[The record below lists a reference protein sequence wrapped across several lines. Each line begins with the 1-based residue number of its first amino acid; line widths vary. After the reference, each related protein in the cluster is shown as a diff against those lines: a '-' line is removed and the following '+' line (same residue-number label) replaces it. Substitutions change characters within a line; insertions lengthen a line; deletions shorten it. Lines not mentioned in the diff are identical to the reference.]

1 MSYKDIA
8 KISLDMQGLAIAKD
22 NLDFANKKHKNFVKQ
37 GTKNLVGTSFLK
49 ANAELLG
56 EL

>member
-8 KISLDMQGLAIAKD
+8 KISLDMQSLAIAKD
-22 NLDFANKKHKNFVKQ
+22 NIKFANSKHKDFVKQ

-49 ANAELLG
+49 ANANLIG